1 MNKKELVSSV
11 AKLANIEQKKARL
24 VLDTLLECISTA
36 LVNGQKVT
44 LVNFG
49 TFESKERAPRKGRNP
64 RTGDIVHIPGV
75 QGAKFT
81 AGKGLKV
88 TINP

>member
-11 AKLANIEQKKARL
+11 AKIANIEQKKARL
-24 VLDTLLECISTA
+24 VLDTLLDCISQA
-36 LVNGQKVT
+36 LEDGQKVT

-49 TFESKERAPRKGRNP
+49 TFTAQERAPRKGRNP

-75 QGAKFT
+75 LGAKFT
-81 AGKGLKV
+81 PGKGLKV
-88 TINP
+88 MINS

>member
-1 MNKKELVSSV
+1 MNKKQLVSSV
-11 AKLANIEQKKARL
+11 AKIANIEQKQARL
-24 VLDTLLECISTA
+24 VLDTLLACISNA

-88 TINP
+88 NINP